1 MVIRFVGVLI
11 ASLMILSATANAV
24 QMVVVNST
32 APSIVPGIVIN
43 EGEELNIPAGNM
55 VKLVSESG
63 EIIRLKGPF
72 AGVPKVGSQTMNHKF
87 SKDLIAYLKAMFANR
102 ELDASVI
109 AAVRAN
115 RSPIAPNLWWLNI
128 SLSGKHCFPTEKP
141 IFIWRSGVK
150 KRTELLI
157 KKSGGTATKSLWS
170 AGTPTT
176 AWPNSMPLE
185 NGVWYSLITSHP
197 RKSNMVQLQL
207 LPRDLPTDAHRAV
220 WMAKNG
226 CKRQAMRLLE
236 VM

>member
-24 QMVVVNST
+24 QMVVVSST
-32 APSIVPGIVIN
+32 APLIVAGIVIN
-43 EGEELNIPAGNM
+43 EGEELNIPTDNM
-55 VKLVSESG
+55 VKLVSEGG

-72 AGVPKVGSQTMNHKF
+72 AGIPIVGNQNMNHKF
-87 SKDLIAYLKAMFANR
+87 SENLIAYLKAMFADR
-102 ELDASVI
+102 ELDTSVI
-109 AAVRAN
+109 AAVRAK
-115 RSPIAPNLWWLNI
+115 RAPIAPNLWWLNI
-128 SLSGKHCFPTEKP
+128 SLSGKHCFSSKQQTL
-141 IFIWRSGVK
+141 IWRSDVK

-157 KKSGGTATKSLWS
+157 KNSGGSATNSLWS

-197 RKSNMVQLQL
+197 RKSNMVQLRL